1 MRRVRVAY
9 LVLIVIASVMVG
21 IVVASQFG
29 LTRDS
34 SAAEPQSPSSVQ
46 QAIANNPGVPMDTN
60 LFRNIAKEE
69 NPVVVYITTE
79 SHVKTPPTSQFF
91 GGNDF
96 FQQFFGGPQG
106 QQQQPQEQIERAL
119 GSGFIISKDGEILTN
134 NHVIAGAD
142 KIQVGLYKQD
152 GKMYDAKVIGHDA
165 LSDTAL
171 IKLVNGPTDLPVATL
186 GDSDS
191 IAPGDWVMAIG
202 NPFNYAHT
210 VSVGV
215 VSALGRPFQE
225 ASGRYQNMIQTD
237 ASINPGN
244 SGGPL
249 IDVKGQVIG
258 INSAILS
265 NGREGGFMGIGF
277 AIPINTAKQ
286 LLPQLRKGK
295 IIRGYLGAIITTVTD
310 QEAKGL
316 GLPKAEGALVR
327 QVEQNTPADRA
338 GLLPGDV
345 IVDYNGTPVKSNDQ
359 LVNLVTGTAPG
370 TQVKV
375 KIFRNGEPKTLEI
388 TITQL
393 HLNGDN
399 SNGGNNETRF
409 GLTLGDVTPDMAHR
423 LGLPAGTSGAL
434 VQSVQQGSAADDA
447 GLQPGD
453 VILQINRKPVHSASQ
468 AASALQQVGEG
479 DTAFLLVSRH
489 GTEIFISMQRG

>member
-1 MRRVRVAY
+1 MRRARVAY
-9 LVLIVIASVMVG
+9 LVLIVLASVMVG
-21 IVVASQFG
+21 VVIASRFG
-29 LTRDS
+29 LDGAS
-34 SAAEPQSPSSVQ
+34 SAAEAPAAAP
-46 QAIANNPGVPMDTN
+46 AAGTAGAHGVPMDTN

-79 SHVKTPPTSQFF
+79 SKVKEPSSNQFF

-96 FQQFFGGPQG
+96 FQQFFGMPFQ

-134 NHVIAGAD
+134 NHVVAGAD
-142 KIQVGLYKQD
+142 KIQVGLYKQT
-152 GKMYDAKVIGHDA
+152 KMYDAKIIGHDP

-186 GDSDS
+186 GDSS
-191 IAPGDWVMAIG
+191 TMEPGDWVMAIG
-202 NPFNYAHT
+202 NPFNYDHT

-225 ASGRYQNMIQTD
+225 AEGRYQNMIQTD

-249 IDVKGQVIG
+249 INVDGQVIG

-286 LLPQLRKGK
+286 LLPQLRKGRV
-295 IIRGYLGAIITTVTD
+295 IRGYLGAVISTVTD

-316 GLPKAEGALVR
+316 GLPKTEGALVR
-327 QVEQNTPADRA
+327 QVEQNGPADRA

-345 IVDYNGTPVKSNDQ
+345 IVDFNGTAITSNTQ
-359 LVNLVTGTAPG
+359 LVNLVTATAPG
-370 TQVKV
+370 TRVAL
-375 KIFRNGEPKTLEI
+375 KIIRNGEPQTLEV
-388 TITQL
+388 TITEL
-393 HLNGDN
+393 HLNGQ
-399 SNGGNNETRF
+399 SSQSGNNEASW
-409 GLTLGDVTPDMAHR
+409 GLTLSDVTPSIAHR

-434 VQSVQQGSAADDA
+434 VQSVQQGSPADDA

-453 VILQINRKPVHSASQ
+453 VILQVNRKPVHSASQ
-468 AASALQQVGEG
+468 AADLLRAVGQG
-479 DTAFLLVSRH
+479 SSAFLLVSRN
-489 GTEIFISMQRG
+489 GTEIFVSMQRD